1 MDHLLN
7 LNHTSFFNDAD
18 LLLPMFN
25 NHSNINDNVEG
36 NNASSTEKTSAAI
49 VCGAD
54 NQAES
59 YATAT
64 CRGSEKVDDGA
75 SRTETGQECAND
87 RSGVELKHR
96 STRHGRGG
104 RGRRG
109 RGRPKKESPEIEKKA
124 SGEEK
129 TECRRSGR
137 SRKPGRT
144 NHDESGSSQNCRYK
158 TTNRTATVEPL
169 TTVSKPTCSGRM
181 TPMTTLKQQC
191 DDDNDDD
198 DDDDTDDYGDDD
210 DDDDDDNDLKKKM
223 KLLRNLT
230 GICETLPRGT
240 NNFFFF

>member
-1 MDHLLN
+1 MRHQRKKRVPRSSAVQTTKQKATRRRRAAVRKKLMTELRGPKLAKNAPMIGQGSN
-7 LNHTSFFNDAD
+7 LNIGLRGA
-18 LLLPMFN
+18 
-25 NHSNINDNVEG
+25 G
-36 NNASSTEKTSAAI
+36 AA
-49 VCGAD
+49 VGDVA
-54 NQAES
+54 
-59 YATAT
+59 
-64 CRGSEKVDDGA
+64 GVD
-75 SRTETGQECAND
+75 
-87 RSGVELKHR
+87 VLKKSHR
-96 STRHGRGG
+96 KS
-104 RGRRG
+104 
-109 RGRPKKESPEIEKKA
+109 KKKA

-210 DDDDDDNDLKKKM
+210 DDDDDDDNDLKKK
-223 KLLRNLT
+223 
-230 GICETLPRGT
+230 
-240 NNFFFF
+240 